1 MTGPNRLVES
11 VGAARRAKFRV
22 PRLRRSSVARTALLA
37 RLEAEVAD
45 CVFVGVVAPAG
56 FGKTT
61 LLVQFAD
68 AVAAPDRVVWVSL
81 DADDD
86 DPIGFIASLVE
97 AVEPLDLRWR
107 ESPPELVA
115 NLAAGGRQGRA
126 AIGALVEAL
135 DAAGLGRLTLVLD
148 DLHRV
153 SNPEVHALLE
163 TLVERA
169 PDGYTLVASSRSRA
183 STTSART

>member
-1 MTGPNRLVES
+1 MTGPNRLAEPG
-11 VGAARRAKFRV
+11 GAARRAKFRV

-37 RLEAEVAD
+37 RLEAAAAD

-97 AVEPLDLRWR
+97 AVEALDLRWR
-107 ESPPELVA
+107 ESPRSA
-115 NLAAGGRQGRA
+115 WWGR
-126 AIGALVEAL
+126 
-135 DAAGLGRLTLVLD
+135 D
-148 DLHRV
+148 
-153 SNPEVHALLE
+153 
-163 TLVERA
+163 
-169 PDGYTLVASSRSRA
+169 
-183 STTSART
+183 